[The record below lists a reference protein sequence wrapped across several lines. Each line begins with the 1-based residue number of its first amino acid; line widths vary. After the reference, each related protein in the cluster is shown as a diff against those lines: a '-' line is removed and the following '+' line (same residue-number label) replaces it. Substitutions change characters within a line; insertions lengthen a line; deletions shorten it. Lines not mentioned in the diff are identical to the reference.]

1 MAIWMAIRPGRSG
14 TRVLAT
20 AGVEQTLLK
29 ANLAAEPAHPR
40 AVPALLEA
48 VALWQ
53 GEQVRAAL
61 SVDVQADGCGTRLS
75 RALFDVVDPTPL
87 FHLDIVPDRPRRR
100 VRDRLDGLGGFRDL
114 RQLLLFEVAR

>member
-1 MAIWMAIRPGRSG
+1 MAIWMALKPGRTR

-20 AGVEQTLLK
+20 AGVQQTLLK

-48 VALWQ
+48 IALWE

-61 SVDVQADGCGTRLS
+61 CVAGPASGCGTRLS
-75 RALFDVVDPTPL
+75 RGLLDVVEPTPL
-87 FHLDIVPDRPRRR
+87 FQLDIVPDRPRRR
-100 VRDRLDGLGGFRDL
+100 ERDRLEGLGDFRDL